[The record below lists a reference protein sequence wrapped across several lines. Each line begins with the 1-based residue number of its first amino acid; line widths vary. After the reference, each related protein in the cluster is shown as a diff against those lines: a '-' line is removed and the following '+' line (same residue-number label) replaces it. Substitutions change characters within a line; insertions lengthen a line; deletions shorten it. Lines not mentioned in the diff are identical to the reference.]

1 MVGALLSRGV
11 LMVLGSE
18 RRLGRNGILS
28 LLLLLSL
35 WGMEGD
41 FAFGR
46 MLGVGKRPFPSLIPP
61 FLP

>member
-1 MVGALLSRGV
+1 
-11 LMVLGSE
+11 MVLGSG
-18 RRLGRNGILS
+18 RRLERNEILS

-41 FAFGR
+41 FTFGR
-46 MLGVGKRPFPSLIPP
+46 MLEVGKRPFLSLTPP